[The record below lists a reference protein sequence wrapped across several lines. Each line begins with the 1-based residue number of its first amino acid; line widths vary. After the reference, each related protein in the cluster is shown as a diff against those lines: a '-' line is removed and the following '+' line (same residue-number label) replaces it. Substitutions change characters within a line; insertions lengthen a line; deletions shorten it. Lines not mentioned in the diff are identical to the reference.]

1 MSSDIEITF
10 MRHGRSRAD
19 DENVIEGRYDSP
31 LTEIGREQAK
41 ARAEELKAK
50 GMAFDVIIASSL
62 VRAAETAEIIGGI
75 LGVEVE
81 IDADWMEIDNGPLAG
96 LSHEEARAKYPWPD
110 FQNPFDPL
118 VVSANAGE
126 SMWALHCRAAS
137 ALEKVIRRGPGRYL
151 VVSHGGILNAALRC
165 VVGAQ
170 PPVNGQGVRFA
181 LGDTGFIRTRYA
193 PGQHLWVIH
202 ELKPGA

>member
-31 LTEIGREQAK
+31 LTEIGREQAQ

-50 GMAFDVIIASSL
+50 GLAFDVIIASSL

-75 LGVEVE
+75 LGVKVE
-81 IDADWMEIDNGPLAG
+81 TDADWMEIDNGPLAG
-96 LSHEEARAKYPWPD
+96 LSHEEAREKYPLPD

-137 ALEKVIRRGPGRYL
+137 ALEKVVRRGPGQYL

-165 VVGAQ
+165 VVGTQ
-170 PPVNGQGVRFA
+170 PPVNGQGVSFA
-181 LGDTGFIRTRYA
+181 LGDTGFIRTRYI
-193 PGQHLWVIH
+193 PRRHLWVIN
-202 ELKPGA
+202 ELKPGV